1 LADGT
6 KVQFHNN
13 NGENSNMSKRNKTI
27 GSAIAFGIS
36 IALLGACGSSDSTAT
51 DTTAV
56 VEPATGVSLADVCP
70 ATIVVQTDWFPES
83 EHGGIYHLMGDDA
96 VASKDTGAVTGSL
109 VVNGEPTGVKLEIR
123 AGGPFLESPVVTEM
137 YQDNAITFGYVGTD
151 VAITR
156 YNDAPTLAVFN
167 ALNIN
172 PQVVLWDATKHP
184 EAKTIAEAAKTVKS
198 FFVYG
203 EPSWMQYFIAQEL
216 INKDQVDSNYKGN
229 LLLATDDAAH
239 QGFVTSEPYKYANL
253 ETGSITTGYQLIH
266 EAGWN
271 SYAQNFAIRKDRIEE
286 LRPCLE
292 KVVPVIQQ
300 AQIDYIADPTRANAL
315 IISTV
320 KTYDS
325 WWSQSD
331 GDVANG
337 AASQKDLGI
346 IGNGDTETFGDLEEA
361 RVNDFIA
368 KATPILREQGLEI
381 ADLTA
386 SDITNN
392 EFLDASITY
401 KG

>member
-1 LADGT
+1 
-6 KVQFHNN
+6 
-13 NGENSNMSKRNKTI
+13 MSKRNKTI

-56 VEPATGVSLADVCP
+56 VEPATGVSLTDVCP

-184 EAKTIAEAAKTVKS
+184 EAKTIADAAKTVKS
-198 FFVYG
+198 FYVYG
-203 EPSWMQYFIAQEL
+203 EPSWMQYFIAQGL

-271 SYAQNFAIRKDRIEE
+271 SYAQNFAIRKDRLEE

>member
-1 LADGT
+1 
-6 KVQFHNN
+6 
-13 NGENSNMSKRNKTI
+13 MSKRNKTI

-56 VEPATGVSLADVCP
+56 VAPATGVSLADVCP

-172 PQVVLWDATKHP
+172 PQVVLWDASKHP
-184 EAKTIAEAAKTVKS
+184 EAKTIADAAKTVKS
-198 FFVYG
+198 FYVFG
-203 EPSWMQYFIAQEL
+203 EPSWMQYFIAQGL

-271 SYAQNFAIRKDRIEE
+271 SYAQNFAIRKDRLEE

>member
-1 LADGT
+1 
-6 KVQFHNN
+6 
-13 NGENSNMSKRNKTI
+13 MSKRNTTI
-27 GSAIAFGIS
+27 GSAIALGIS
-36 IALLGACGSSDSTAT
+36 ISLLGACGSSEPASTDSTVP
-51 DTTAV
+51 AV
-56 VEPATGVSLADVCP
+56 SANGISLADVCP
-70 ATIVVQTDWFPES
+70 ATVVVQTDWFPES

-96 VASKDTGAVTGSL
+96 IASKDAGAVTGSL

-184 EAKTIAEAAKTVKS
+184 EAKTIADAAKTVKS

-203 EPSWMQYFIAQEL
+203 EPSWMQYFIAQGL

-266 EAGWN
+266 DAGWN
-271 SYAQNFAIRKDRIEE
+271 SYAQNFAIRKDRLEE

-292 KVVPVIQQ
+292 KIVPVIQQ
-300 AQIDYIADPTRANAL
+300 AQIDYIADPTQANAL

-325 WWSQSD
+325 WWSQSE
-331 GDVANG
+331 GDVSNG

-346 IGNGDTETFGDLEEA
+346 VGNGDTETFGDLEET

-381 ADLTA
+381 ADITA
-386 SDITNN
+386 GDITDNS
-392 EFLDASITY
+392 FLDTSITY

>member
-1 LADGT
+1 
-6 KVQFHNN
+6 
-13 NGENSNMSKRNKTI
+13 MIKRNKTI

-56 VEPATGVSLADVCP
+56 VAPATGVSLADVCP

-203 EPSWMQYFIAQEL
+203 EPSWMQYFIAQGL
-216 INKDQVDSNYKGN
+216 INKGQVDSNYKGN

-271 SYAQNFAIRKDRIEE
+271 SYAQNFAIRKDRLEE

-325 WWSQSD
+325 WWSQSE

-337 AASQKDLGI
+337 AASQKDLSI
-346 IGNGDTETFGDLEEA
+346 IGNGETETFGDLEEA

>member
-1 LADGT
+1 
-6 KVQFHNN
+6 
-13 NGENSNMSKRNKTI
+13 MSKRNKTI

-56 VEPATGVSLADVCP
+56 VAPATGVSLADVCP

-172 PQVVLWDATKHP
+172 PQVVLWDASKHP

-203 EPSWMQYFIAQEL
+203 EPSWMQYFIAQGL
-216 INKDQVDSNYKGN
+216 INKGQVDSNYKGN

-271 SYAQNFAIRKDRIEE
+271 SYAQNFAIRKDRLEE

-346 IGNGDTETFGDLEEA
+346 IGNGDTETFGDLEES

>member
-1 LADGT
+1 
-6 KVQFHNN
+6 
-13 NGENSNMSKRNKTI
+13 MSKRNATI
-27 GSAIAFGIS
+27 GSAIALGIS
-36 IALLGACGSSDSTAT
+36 ISLLGACGSSEPASTDSTVP
-51 DTTAV
+51 AV
-56 VEPATGVSLADVCP
+56 SANGVSLADVCP
-70 ATIVVQTDWFPES
+70 ATVVVQTDWFPES

-96 VASKDTGAVTGSL
+96 IASKDTGAVTGSL

-184 EAKTIAEAAKTVKS
+184 EAKTIADAAKTVKS

-203 EPSWMQYFIAQEL
+203 EPSWMQYFIAQGL

-266 EAGWN
+266 DAGWN
-271 SYAQNFAIRKDRIEE
+271 SYAQNFAIRKDRLEE

-292 KVVPVIQQ
+292 KIVPVIQQ
-300 AQIDYIADPTRANAL
+300 AQIDYIADPTQANAL

-325 WWSQSD
+325 WWSQSE
-331 GDVANG
+331 GDVSNG

-346 IGNGDTETFGDLEEA
+346 VGNGDTETFGDLEET

-381 ADLTA
+381 ADITA
-386 SDITNN
+386 GDITDNS
-392 EFLDASITY
+392 FLDTSITY

>member
-1 LADGT
+1 
-6 KVQFHNN
+6 
-13 NGENSNMSKRNKTI
+13 MSKRNLTI
-27 GSAIAFGIS
+27 TSAITLGV
-36 IALLGACGSSDSTAT
+36 ALSLLSACGSSDSVAT

-56 VEPATGVSLADVCP
+56 AASATGVSLADVCP
-70 ATIVVQTDWFPES
+70 ATVVVQTDWFPES
-83 EHGGIYHLMGDDA
+83 EHGGVYQLMGDDA
-96 VASKDTGAVTGSL
+96 VASKDNGAVTGSL
-109 VVNGEPTGVKLEIR
+109 VVNGEPTGVNLEIR

-137 YQDNAITFGYVGTD
+137 YQDNTITFGYVGTD

-172 PQVVLWDATKHP
+172 PQVLLWDTTKHP

-198 FFVYG
+198 FYVYG
-203 EPSWMQYFIAQEL
+203 EPSWMQYFIAQGL

-271 SYAQNFAIRKDRIEE
+271 SYAQNLAIRKDRLEE

-292 KVVPVIQQ
+292 KIVPVLQR
-300 AQIDYIADPTRANAL
+300 AQIDYITDPSRANAL

-325 WWSQSD
+325 WWSQSE

-337 AASQKDLGI
+337 ATSQKDLGI
-346 IGNGDTETFGDLEEA
+346 VGNGETATFGDLEET

-368 KATPILREQGLEI
+368 KATPILRQQGLEI
-381 ADLTA
+381 ADIA
-386 SDITNN
+386 AGDITNN

-401 KG
+401 QG

>member
-1 LADGT
+1 
-6 KVQFHNN
+6 
-13 NGENSNMSKRNKTI
+13 MSKRNATI
-27 GSAIAFGIS
+27 GSAIALGIS
-36 IALLGACGSSDSTAT
+36 ISLLGACGSSEPASTDSTVP
-51 DTTAV
+51 AV
-56 VEPATGVSLADVCP
+56 SANGISLADVCP
-70 ATIVVQTDWFPES
+70 ATVVVQTDWFPES

-96 VASKDTGAVTGSL
+96 IASKDTGAVTGSL
-109 VVNGEPTGVKLEIR
+109 VINGEPTGVKLEIR

-184 EAKTIAEAAKTVKS
+184 EAKTIADAAKTVKS

-203 EPSWMQYFIAQEL
+203 EPSWMQYFIAQGL

-266 EAGWN
+266 DAGWN
-271 SYAQNFAIRKDRIEE
+271 SYAQNFAIRKDRLEE

-292 KVVPVIQQ
+292 KIVPVIQQ
-300 AQIDYIADPTRANAL
+300 AQIDYIADPTQANAL

-325 WWSQSD
+325 WWSQSE
-331 GDVANG
+331 GDVSNG

-346 IGNGDTETFGDLEEA
+346 VGNGDTETFGDLEET

-381 ADLTA
+381 ADITA
-386 SDITNN
+386 GDITDNS
-392 EFLDASITY
+392 FLDTSITY

>member
-1 LADGT
+1 
-6 KVQFHNN
+6 
-13 NGENSNMSKRNKTI
+13 MSKRNKTI

-172 PQVVLWDATKHP
+172 PQVVLWDASKHP

-203 EPSWMQYFIAQEL
+203 EPSWMQYFIAQGL

-271 SYAQNFAIRKDRIEE
+271 SYAQNFAIRKDRLEE

>member
-1 LADGT
+1 
-6 KVQFHNN
+6 
-13 NGENSNMSKRNKTI
+13 MSKRYKTI

-56 VEPATGVSLADVCP
+56 VAPATGVSLADVCP

-172 PQVVLWDATKHP
+172 PQVVLWDASKHP

-203 EPSWMQYFIAQEL
+203 EPSWMQYFIAQGL

-271 SYAQNFAIRKDRIEE
+271 SYAQNFAIRKDRLEE

-325 WWSQSD
+325 WWSQSE

-337 AASQKDLGI
+337 AASQKDLSI
-346 IGNGDTETFGDLEEA
+346 IGNGETETFGDLEEA

-368 KATPILREQGLEI
+368 KETPILREQGLEI

>member
-1 LADGT
+1 
-6 KVQFHNN
+6 
-13 NGENSNMSKRNKTI
+13 MSKRNLTVT
-27 GSAIAFGIS
+27 SAITLGV
-36 IALLGACGSSDSTAT
+36 ALSLLSACGSSDSVAT

-56 VEPATGVSLADVCP
+56 AASATGVSLADVCP
-70 ATIVVQTDWFPES
+70 ATVVVQTDWFPES
-83 EHGGIYHLMGDDA
+83 EHGGVYQLMGDDA
-96 VASKDTGAVTGSL
+96 VASKDNGAVTGSL
-109 VVNGEPTGVKLEIR
+109 VVNGEPTGVNLEIR

-172 PQVVLWDATKHP
+172 PQVLLWDATKHP

-198 FFVYG
+198 FYVYG
-203 EPSWMQYFIAQEL
+203 EPSWMKYFIAQGL
-216 INKDQVDSNYKGN
+216 VNKDQVDSNYKGN

-253 ETGSITTGYQLIH
+253 ETGAITTGYQLIH

-271 SYAQNFAIRKDRIEE
+271 SYAQNLAIRKDRLEE

-292 KVVPVIQQ
+292 KIVPVLQQ
-300 AQIDYIADPTRANAL
+300 AQIDYIADPSRANAL

-325 WWSQSD
+325 WWSQSE

-346 IGNGDTETFGDLEEA
+346 VGNGETATFGDLEET

-368 KATPILREQGLEI
+368 
-381 ADLTA
+381 
-386 SDITNN
+386 
-392 EFLDASITY
+392 
-401 KG
+401 

>member
-1 LADGT
+1 
-6 KVQFHNN
+6 
-13 NGENSNMSKRNKTI
+13 MSKRNATI
-27 GSAIAFGIS
+27 GSAIALGIS
-36 IALLGACGSSDSTAT
+36 ISLLGACGSSEPASTDSTVP
-51 DTTAV
+51 AV
-56 VEPATGVSLADVCP
+56 SANGISLADVCP
-70 ATIVVQTDWFPES
+70 ATVVVQTDWFPES

-96 VASKDTGAVTGSL
+96 IASKDTGAVTGSL

-184 EAKTIAEAAKTVKS
+184 EAKTITDAAKTVKS

-203 EPSWMQYFIAQEL
+203 EPSWMQYFIAQGL

-266 EAGWN
+266 DAGWN
-271 SYAQNFAIRKDRIEE
+271 SYAQNFAIRKDRLEE

-292 KVVPVIQQ
+292 KIVPVIQQ
-300 AQIDYIADPTRANAL
+300 AQIDYIADPTQANAL

-325 WWSQSD
+325 WWSQSE

-346 IGNGDTETFGDLEEA
+346 VGNGDTETFGDLEET

-381 ADLTA
+381 ADITA
-386 SDITNN
+386 GDITDNS
-392 EFLDASITY
+392 FLDTSITY
-401 KG
+401 MG

>member
-1 LADGT
+1 MKRETD
-6 KVQFHNN
+6 
-13 NGENSNMSKRNKTI
+13 NMSKRNMTI
-27 GSAIAFGIS
+27 KSALAVGL
-36 IALLGACGSSDSTAT
+36 ALSVFSACGGSSADST
-51 DTTAV
+51 DTIINTVA
-56 VEPATGVSLADVCP
+56 PQLLADVCP

-83 EHGGIYHLMGDDA
+83 EHGGMYQLMGDDA
-96 VASKDTGAVTGSL
+96 IASKDTGAVTGSL
-109 VVNGEPTGVKLEIR
+109 VLNGEPTGVKLEIR

-184 EAKTIAEAAKTVKS
+184 EAKTIADAAKSVKT
-198 FFVYG
+198 FYVYG
-203 EPSWMQYFIAQEL
+203 DPSWMRYFIAQGL
-216 INKDQVDSNYKGN
+216 ITKEQVDSNYKGN

-239 QGFVTSEPYKYANL
+239 QGFATSEPYKYANL

-266 EAGWN
+266 DAGWN
-271 SYAQNFAIRKDRIEE
+271 SYAQNLAIRKDRLEE

-292 KVVPVIQQ
+292 KIVPVFQQ
-300 AQIDYIADPTRANAL
+300 AQLDYIADPVRANAL
-315 IISTV
+315 IVATV
-320 KTYDS
+320 KTFDS
-325 WWSQSD
+325 WWSQSE

-346 IGNGDTETFGDLEEA
+346 VGNGETATFGDLEET

-381 ADLTA
+381 ADITA
-386 SDITNN
+386 SDITDN
-392 EFLDASITY
+392 EFLDVSITY

>member
-1 LADGT
+1 
-6 KVQFHNN
+6 
-13 NGENSNMSKRNKTI
+13 MSKRNKTI

-203 EPSWMQYFIAQEL
+203 EPSWMQYFIAQGL
-216 INKDQVDSNYKGN
+216 INKDQLDSNYKGN

-325 WWSQSD
+325 WWSQSE

-346 IGNGDTETFGDLEEA
+346 IGNGDTETFGDLEET

-381 ADLTA
+381 ADLSA
-386 SDITNN
+386 SDITSN